1 VAPIV
6 PPQPTT
12 FPRFGAGNVDLHPET
27 AMTSLE
33 QSAPSPLRMV
43 AADSVRFGII
53 ALIAFLTLVDLFA
66 AQAILPSL
74 VQKFGVSR
82 ATMGVAVN
90 ASTFGMA
97 IAGIAVALF
106 GRNID
111 RRNGIWLSL
120 AVLAIPT
127 TLLAMTDDITTFALL
142 RVAQGLCMS
151 AAFTLTVAYLAEHFS
166 PAQATGALAAYV
178 TGNVAS
184 NFFGRI
190 ISAAVADTFGISTN
204 FLTFAALNLAGAALV
219 WLTLQKTERMMATG
233 GAMPAMNA
241 WAAHFRH
248 PELGAAFAI
257 GFLILFVFIGTF
269 TYVNFQ
275 LTAAP
280 IGLSAMSLG
289 LVYFVFLPSMVTTPF
304 AGRVARQ
311 FGPRAGIALTLA
323 LAIAGL
329 AALLATS
336 LPVVLAGMALVAVG
350 TFLAQAIATGHVGRT
365 AKRDKAAASGI
376 YLASYYAGGL
386 IGSFVLGQVFD
397 RVGWTACVAVLIAA
411 LVAAI
416 ILAQVL
422 GVPKDDGPDDKP
434 RT

>member
-1 VAPIV
+1 MTALDQTVR
-6 PPQPTT
+6 PQ
-12 FPRFGAGNVDLHPET
+12 
-27 AMTSLE
+27 
-33 QSAPSPLRMV
+33 LRAA
-43 AADSVRFGII
+43 AADRARFAVI

-74 VQKFGVSR
+74 VAKFGVSR

-111 RRNGIWLSL
+111 RRNGIWVSL

-127 TLLAMTDDITTFALL
+127 TLLAMTDDIATFALL

-184 NFFGRI
+184 NFFGRLA
-190 ISAAVADTFGISTN
+190 SAAVADTFGISTN
-204 FLTFAALNLAGAALV
+204 FLTFATLNLAGALLV
-219 WLTLQKTERMMATG
+219 RLTLEKTGRVLATG
-233 GAMPAMNA
+233 GAMPALNG
-241 WAAHFRH
+241 WRAHFRDRQ
-248 PELGAAFAI
+248 LASAFAI

-280 IGLSAMSLG
+280 LRLSAMSLG
-289 LVYFVFLPSMVTTPF
+289 LVYFVFLPSMVTTPL
-304 AGRVARQ
+304 AGRVAGR
-311 FGPRAGIALTLA
+311 FGPKYGIALTLA

-329 AALLATS
+329 AMLLATS

-386 IGSFVLGQVFD
+386 VGSFVLGQVFD
-397 RVGWTACVAVLIAA
+397 RFGWTACVAVLGAA
-411 LVAAI
+411 LVGAI
-416 ILAQVL
+416 VLARVL
-422 GVPKDDGPDDKP
+422 DAPGATAPSDKP